1 MPGSGHKKPQRL
13 VHPLRSSETYSPKTR
28 LLFTSRFSLC
38 RGRTMFSKPDIQRV
52 LETAFLPSKCE
63 CVVASDETFSVK
75 LLHPESGDIQLY
87 VKGLSL
93 SEVESSRYIARL
105 VLSLREQR
113 DLMGLMDLSMRRL
126 A

>member
-1 MPGSGHKKPQRL
+1 MCSSCAGRKPIHLKL
-13 VHPLRSSETYSPKTR
+13 VYSLHHDPA
-28 LLFTSRFSLC
+28 LC
-38 RGRTMFSKPDIQRV
+38 RGRTMFSKTDIQRV

-63 CVVASDETFSVK
+63 CVVALDETFSVK

-93 SEVESSRYIARL
+93 SEVESSRSIARL

-113 DLMGLMDLSMRRL
+113 DLMGLMDLSMRRM